1 MCVDRGCGK
10 DGRLA
15 GARPPSKRTDPLASL
30 PGLLG
35 IALIRVYQHTLSA
48 FLGRSCRYAPTCSH
62 YTEEA
67 IRRFGLWRGG
77 WIGLSRILRCNPF
90 GASGFDPVPG
100 ELPGDARWYL
110 PWRYGH
116 WSGRHID
123 PATRFDRDD
132 G

>member
-1 MCVDRGCGK
+1 MCDDPGSGGCGK
-10 DGRLA
+10 PA
-15 GARPPSKRTDPLASL
+15 PPHGGLWSL
-30 PGLLG
+30 KAWPGLLG